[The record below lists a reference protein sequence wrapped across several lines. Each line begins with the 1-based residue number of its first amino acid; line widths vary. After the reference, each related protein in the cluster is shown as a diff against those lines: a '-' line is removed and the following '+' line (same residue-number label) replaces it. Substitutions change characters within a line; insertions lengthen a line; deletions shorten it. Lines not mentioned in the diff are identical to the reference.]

1 MDIYNELIKIINIKI
16 KNNIFYKDADGY
28 LLESIVSELL
38 EKKSMSINKLEEI
51 LNNNKELFETKPMYI
66 DRKKMIKIKL
76 IKNKEFNFIKFQ
88 IDKKTNYINATKYC
102 NIYDFNLYSWINEFS
117 YLFEQANIDEP
128 FKRFDNDIYIHSEL
142 MIYLSSSI
150 CIDDC
155 VEYIQILKE
164 IKIYNSKNNDDSSRK
179 RKLNKTYDYI
189 DYINEIYKCD
199 LSSMINEI
207 DLKSEN
213 E

>member
-16 KNNIFYKDADGY
+16 KNNIIYKDVDGY
-28 LLESIVSELL
+28 LLESIISELL

-51 LNNNKELFETKPMYI
+51 LNNNKNLFEIKPMYI
-66 DRKKMIKIKL
+66 DRKKIIKIKL
-76 IKNKEFNFIKFQ
+76 IKNDKINFIIFQ
-88 IDKKTNYINATKYC
+88 IDRKTNYINASKYC
-102 NIYDFNLYSWINEFS
+102 KIYDFNLYSWINEFS

-128 FKRFDNDIYIHSEL
+128 FKRFDNDIYIHPEL
-142 MIYLSSSI
+142 MIYLSSTV

-164 IKIYNSKNNDDSSRK
+164 IKIYNSKNSDISSRK

-199 LSSMINEI
+199 LSSMFNEI
-207 DLKSEN
+207 DLKK
-213 E
+213 